1 MDELAFGILKKHPEI
16 LQNSGLTCQTITDE
30 ARLYLITQAC
40 LILHYTF
47 S

>member
-1 MDELAFGILKKHPEI
+1 MDEHLVPSKSIWKFYKTR
-16 LQNSGLTCQTITDE
+16 GLTCQTITDE

-40 LILHYTF
+40 LIHQYTF